1 MVAQARQAYT
11 SWRASTPGIQARLL
25 LPISDL
31 VAEHAD
37 ELARVEV
44 EKTGKPA
51 PVMRDA
57 ELPFAVDNL
66 RFFED
71 AAR

>member
-1 MVAQARQAYT
+1 
-11 SWRASTPGIQARLL
+11 
-25 LPISDL
+25 
-31 VAEHAD
+31 
-37 ELARVEV
+37 VEV